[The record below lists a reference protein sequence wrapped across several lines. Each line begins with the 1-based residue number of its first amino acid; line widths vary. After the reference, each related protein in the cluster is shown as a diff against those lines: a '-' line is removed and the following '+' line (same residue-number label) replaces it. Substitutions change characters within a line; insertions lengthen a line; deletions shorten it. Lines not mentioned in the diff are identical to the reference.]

1 MLNQIN
7 LSSTWIS
14 SSRIHAFQMRLK
26 YGKQSRVFGGFVP
39 PWPPH
44 RATGGGREGGRE
56 DQGVRTAHT
65 LWVRSRFTA
74 RDRKSTATLSHR
86 QAISS
91 PTEAEKGRFGC
102 DENARIHNGDEMQ
115 NSSER
120 TKVPVNHCGGAD
132 SGRQANLTPQ
142 C

>member
-26 YGKQSRVFGGFVP
+26 YGKQSRVFGGCVP

-56 DQGVRTAHT
+56 AG
-65 LWVRSRFTA
+65 SRGEDGTHAVGEEPLHCKRQKINSHAFT
-74 RDRKSTATLSHR
+74 
-86 QAISS
+86 
-91 PTEAEKGRFGC
+91 PTGNFES
-102 DENARIHNGDEMQ
+102 D
-115 NSSER
+115 
-120 TKVPVNHCGGAD
+120 
-132 SGRQANLTPQ
+132 
-142 C
+142 